1 MTIFEA
7 SSKLIEWFSEF
18 DIFNEERDMLKL
30 LTIIDND
37 DDEIVILSALKK
49 LNEEGFVIT
58 EKNKKGETIHI
69 LIKKL
74 FFNQQQVTINGTL
87 ALEISTRINWF
98 AENVTKN
105 HSDFSNPLSLTEND
119 LVKFVGMYDFFKKS
133 FDETVENS

>member
-37 DDEIVILSALKK
+37 DDEVVILSALKK
-49 LNEEGFVIT
+49 LNEEGFVVA

-74 FFNQQQVTINGTL
+74 FFNQQQLTVNGTL
-87 ALEISTRINWF
+87 ALEISTRVNWF
-98 AENVTKN
+98 AENITKN
-105 HSDFSNPLSLTEND
+105 ENDFSNPLSLTEAD
-119 LVKFVGMYDFFKKS
+119 LVKLVGMYDFFKKS

>member
-7 SSKLIEWFSEF
+7 SSKLIEWFSEN
-18 DIFNEERDMLKL
+18 DVFNEDRDMLKL

-37 DDEIVILSALKK
+37 NDEAIISSTLKK
-49 LNEEGFVIT
+49 LREEGYIVT

-74 FFNQQQVTINGTL
+74 FFNQQQLALSGMV

-105 HSDFSNPLSLTEND
+105 QGDFSNPLSLTEGD
-119 LVKFVGMYDFFKKS
+119 LIKFVGMYDFFKKT
-133 FDETVENS
+133 FDEDGKNS